1 VQAQELE
8 RKQDKARLDRVA
20 ALGCILCGRP
30 AEIHHLRD
38 GQGMAQRA
46 DDEEAIPLCPEHH
59 RDGGRGTAIH
69 AGRESFEA
77 RFGTE
82 RELLAEVNRR
92 LEVKDIGSLLE
103 D

>member
-1 VQAQELE
+1 MVR
-8 RKQDKARLDRVA
+8 RKQNKVRLERVA

-30 AEIHHLRD
+30 AEIHHLRG

-46 DDEEAIPLCPEHH
+46 DDKEVIPLCSEHH

-82 RELLAEVNRR
+82 RELLEEVNWR
-92 LEVKDIGSLLE
+92 LEAGDIGSLLE